1 MRPRLFCVRFSIR
14 FPILFA
20 AAAAC
25 AQSAVAGNLAAA
37 AAGDSLDLSR
47 AIALALENHPALQ
60 AQRSAVAAK
69 EAGAAQAAMGSNPE
83 LSVEVEDLAGTGAYR
98 GADAMQ
104 TTVQVSQTLEW
115 GGKRGRRGA
124 VVQSERKLAETE
136 SARKRRDIRASV
148 TGSFLEAL
156 HAQRRL
162 VLAWES
168 KDLSQRLLEAVA
180 RRVKEGAASMA
191 DEIRAHL
198 ALTQAEMEI
207 RQDTVRLESA
217 KRKLSLMWG
226 GARDPRPLP
235 PLRDGGPGGESRD
248 DARGMAPLPALD
260 DLAMAL
266 DTGTAA
272 AAWNGSINLAEARL
286 AQQRSL
292 SAPDITFSAGI
303 RHNADPG
310 DVALVG
316 GIAMPLGLR
325 NRNQGGAAEAR
336 HELEKARAERK
347 AAVLEIQSR
356 AGDLHRDLRLARD
369 EIETLRGSLIPDA
382 AKAAGVLEDGYK
394 RGRFALLEVLNA
406 ESDLFRLRL
415 RHLECLLR
423 YQLDYSEL
431 ERLMGMGD

>member
-1 MRPRLFCVRFSIR
+1 MRLRLFSILFSI
-14 FPILFA
+14 LCSGA
-20 AAAAC
+20 AAW
-25 AQSAVAGNLAAA
+25 AQPAVAGNSTESAAE
-37 AAGDSLDLSR
+37 DSLDLDR

-60 AQRSAVAAK
+60 AQRSVVAAK

-83 LSVEVEDLAGTGAYR
+83 LSVEVEDLAGTGVYR
-98 GADAMQ
+98 GANAMQ

-115 GGKRGRRGA
+115 GGKRDLRGA
-124 VVQSERKLAETE
+124 VAQSERKLAETE
-136 SARKRRDIRASV
+136 LARKRRDIRASV

-156 HAQRRL
+156 NAQRRL
-162 VLAWES
+162 ALARES
-168 KDLSQRLLEAVA
+168 KDLSQRLLDAVT

-198 ALTQAEMEI
+198 AVTQAEMEV
-207 RQDTVRLESA
+207 RQDTMRLESA

-226 GARDPRPLP
+226 GGRRPRPLP
-235 PLRDGGPGGESRD
+235 PIRDGGLGGEGWNG
-248 DARGMAPLPALD
+248 ARGMAPLPTLEN
-260 DLAMAL
+260 LAMAL
-266 DTGTAA
+266 DTGTVA
-272 AAWNGSINLAEARL
+272 AAWNGSIDLAEARL

-292 SAPDITFSAGI
+292 SGPDITLSAGI
-303 RHNADPG
+303 RHGADAG

-325 NRNQGGAAEAR
+325 DRNQGGASEAR

-347 AAVLEIQSR
+347 AAVLEAQSR

-369 EIETLRGSLIPDA
+369 EIETLWGSLIPDA
-382 AKAAGVLEDGYK
+382 AKAAGVLEEGYK
-394 RGRFALLEVLNA
+394 RGRFGLLEVLNA
-406 ESDLFRLRL
+406 ESELFRLRL

-423 YQLDYSEL
+423 YQLDDAEL